1 MSSETV
7 KRLYFFLLPAL
18 AITVWTIGMLT
29 PHVFALDCTDTDLLK
44 CKNDTNPNNC
54 IDDVIKVCE
63 QNLATSK
70 GQKETLVSTISYLNT
85 RIRLTETQ
93 IAKTQLEI
101 TTLIKDIDAL
111 KTRIDGLELSLER
124 LTEVLI
130 SRIQDAYKHRAKIND
145 PVLLLFSARG
155 LNDFFTQLKYIRLS
169 QNYTQNLI
177 QEAES
182 QKVAF
187 DNQKKLKEEK
197 QAEVEKLKKKLE
209 SQRMS
214 LQDQQ
219 KQKQAVLAATKNDES
234 KFQSLL
240 QQALLEQRAI
250 EAALVSGVKVGPVKK
265 GDPIALVGNSGYPG
279 CSTGEHLHFEVRK
292 NNVWVDPANYL
303 SSKTM
308 TDEEKGGNA
317 TLGSGSW
324 SWPIQDTIRLTQ
336 HFGHTPYSW
345 RYKYSGGIHT
355 GYDIVSTSSKVIRAP
370 ADGTLFSSSQSCGSS
385 TMNVKYIEHGD
396 GVISLYL
403 HVQ

>member
-1 MSSETV
+1 MFRFINKAAVIISVVVCSVLMIAVTLV
-7 KRLYFFLLPAL
+7 K
-18 AITVWTIGMLT
+18 AI
-29 PHVFALDCTDTDLLK
+29 DCTDEGFK
-44 CKNDTNPNNC
+44 ECQQRNDTNLCNDLSKAC
-54 IDDVIKVCE
+54 QQKIDESV
-63 QNLATSK
+63 
-70 GQKETLVSTISYLNT
+70 GQQKTLSSTIAYLNT

-93 IAKTQLEI
+93 ITQTQIDIAALEK
-101 TTLIKDIDAL
+101 LINEL
-111 KTRIDGLELSLER
+111 KTRIDGLELSLQR

-130 SRIQDAYKHRAKIND
+130 SRIQDSYMHRVKFKD
-145 PVLLLFSARG
+145 PILLLFSSNE
-155 LNDFFTQLKYIRLS
+155 LTQFFTQLKYIQLS
-169 QNYTQNLI
+169 QEYTQNLI
-177 QEAES
+177 QQAET
-182 QKVAF
+182 QKVTF
-187 DNQKKLKEEK
+187 NNEKQLKERK
-197 QAEVEKLKKKLE
+197 QAEVEKLKRKLE
-209 SQRMS
+209 SQKAS
-214 LQDQQ
+214 LQTQQQQ
-219 KQKQAVLAATKNDES
+219 KQAILTATKNDES

-292 NNVWVDPANYL
+292 NNAWVDPENYL
-303 SSKTM
+303 SSKTI

-324 SWPIQDTIRLTQ
+324 SWPLQDTIRLTQ

-355 GYDIVSTSSKVIRAP
+355 GYDMVSTSSKVIRAP

-385 TMNVKYIEHGD
+385 TMNVKYIDHGD
-396 GVISLYL
+396 GVMSLYL